1 MRPKRLFY
9 DDAKDKYYYIV
20 NSKRKYI
27 KKPEGISQKQMVKIN
42 IKNLIGTDRPRRV
55 RKRKI
60 KKQIKLEKKIVPELS
75 RALVNEGGLPVYLY
89 REGKKFV
96 SLDDIVKNKDK
107 DDVKLLVNQFK
118 VPTQVEKE
126 DITTKTTSTP
136 ILTRASS
143 VESILQKSRDIIK
156 ETKVRLTPD
165 STPSLSRAEYA
176 ESKEGETTRSERPS
190 NTDVLNFLTAF
201 VRSNSKQNIENFRIF
216 VKTNFPEYDLTLNRD
231 YKNIYNEYIVKA
243 NELKKF
249 GSGDKT
255 KDGLYN
261 DEIEK
266 ILKAKVKNFVP
277 VIASDE
283 VDNLMRYVKPNMKR
297 FGFIIN
303 TSDSSSDGSGSD
315 GKPVGHWY
323 SCYINN
329 EDDFPSIEIFDP
341 LVNEPSP
348 SLISGL
354 RKIAK
359 VMNPENMFKLKIN
372 SLQRQSKNMGTC
384 GYHAIKF
391 LDDRFNGVPFS
402 EASGYDDYIE
412 KNKPDHSI
420 DGENDLKNKIKK
432 YNMYL

>member
-1 MRPKRLFY
+1 MRPRRLYY
-9 DDAKDKYYYIV
+9 DQDKDKYYYIV
-20 NSKRKYI
+20 KSKKKYI
-27 KKPEGISQKQMVKIN
+27 KKPEGISQKQLVRIN
-42 IKNLIGTDRPRRV
+42 IKNIVGTDRPKRV
-55 RKRKI
+55 KKRKI
-60 KKQIKLEKKIVPELS
+60 KKQIKLQKKIVPELS

-107 DDVKLLVNQFK
+107 DDIKLLINQFK
-118 VPTQVEKE
+118 VPNQVEKE
-126 DITTKTTSTP
+126 DITTKNSTP
-136 ILTRASS
+136 ILTRESS
-143 VESILQKSRDIIK
+143 VKSVLQKSRDIIEK
-156 ETKVRLTPD
+156 TKVRLSPV
-165 STPSLSRAEYA
+165 STPTLSREIS
-176 ESKEGETTRSERPS
+176 SKERP
-190 NTDVLNFLTAF
+190 TKAMILNFLTAF
-201 VRSNSKQNIENFRIF
+201 VKSGLDQNIENFRIF
-216 VKTNFPEYDLTLNRD
+216 VNTNFPEYDLTLNSD
-231 YKNIYNEYIVKA
+231 YKNIYNENIVKA
-243 NELKKF
+243 NNLF
-249 GSGDKT
+249 GSGDTTTKSHKV

-266 ILKAKVKNFVP
+266 ILKAKLKDFIP
-277 VIASDE
+277 VVASDE
-283 VDNLMRYVKPNMKR
+283 VNDLMRYVKPGMKR

-303 TSDSSSDGSGSD
+303 TSDSTSDGSGSD

-348 SLISGL
+348 TLISGL

-372 SLQRQSKNMGTC
+372 YLQRQSKNMGTC

-391 LDDRFNGVPFS
+391 LDDRFNGVSFS
-402 EASGYDDYIE
+402 EASGYDNYIE
-412 KNKPDHSI
+412 KNKPDHSV